1 MVKKLKKQYETPS
14 EAWDEERIEEETE
27 LIEEFGLR
35 NKKEVY
41 RAESE
46 IRGLRR
52 QARKAVAAESDEQ
65 RKPLL
70 NRANSLGLIKADGTI
85 DDVLSLSTKDILE
98 RRIQTAVERKGY
110 ADTAKEARQLVVHG
124 HIYVDGQ
131 EVNVPGYLLTQEE
144 EKELELRMPE
154 NDAESEEE
162 EVEEE
167 AAEDSEES
175 SEAPSSEEEEDE
187 QEETQEKADSGEEE
201 AEEEEDN

>member
-14 EAWDEERIEEETE
+14 EAWDEERIEEEKE

-46 IRGLRR
+46 LRGLRR
-52 QARKAVAAESDEQ
+52 QARKAIAAESDEQ

-70 NRANSLGLIKADGTI
+70 ERAHSLGLIKSDGNI
-85 DDVLSLSTKDILE
+85 DDVLSLSTRDFLE

-124 HIYVDGQ
+124 HVYLNGEKVS
-131 EVNVPGYLLTQEE
+131 VPGYLLTQEE

-154 NDAESEEE
+154 NND
-162 EVEEE
+162 EEE
-167 AAEDSEES
+167 AESTEETAE
-175 SEAPSSEEEEDE
+175 
-187 QEETQEKADSGEEE
+187 EETQETES
-201 AEEEEDN
+201 EEDSENEEGEA

>member
-14 EAWDEERIEEETE
+14 EAWDEDRIEEEKE

-46 IRGLRR
+46 LRGLRR
-52 QARKAVAAESDEQ
+52 QARKAIAAESDEQ

-70 NRANSLGLIKADGTI
+70 ERAHSLGLIKSGGTI
-85 DDVLSLSTKDILE
+85 DDVLSLSTRDFLE

-124 HIYVDGQ
+124 HIYLNGE

-154 NDAESEEE
+154 PEEDESEDSSESSE

-167 AAEDSEES
+167 N
-175 SEAPSSEEEEDE
+175 
-187 QEETQEKADSGEEE
+187 QEETEE
-201 AEEEEDN
+201 AESEEDSAEDEEGEE

>member
-14 EAWDEERIEEETE
+14 EAWDEDRIEEEKE

-46 IRGLRR
+46 LRGLRR
-52 QARKAVAAESDEQ
+52 QARKAIAAESDEQ

-70 NRANSLGLIKADGTI
+70 ERAHSLGLIKSDGTI
-85 DDVLSLSTKDILE
+85 DDVLSLSTRDFLE

-124 HIYVDGQ
+124 HIYLNGE

-154 NDAESEEE
+154 PEEDEEEASEEVEEENQEEKEGDAESEEE
-162 EVEEE
+162 S
-167 AAEDSEES
+167 AEDEE
-175 SEAPSSEEEEDE
+175 
-187 QEETQEKADSGEEE
+187 GEE
-201 AEEEEDN
+201 

>member
-1 MVKKLKKQYETPS
+1 MVKKLKKQYETPT
-14 EAWDEERIEEETE
+14 EAWNEDRIEEETE

-46 IRGLRR
+46 LRGLRR
-52 QARKAVAAESDEQ
+52 QARKAIAADSDEQ

-70 NRANSLGLIKADGTI
+70 DRANSLGLIKSGGDI
-85 DDVLSLSTKDILE
+85 DDVLSLNTKDILE

-131 EVNVPGYLLTQEE
+131 QVNVPGYLLTQEE

-154 NDAESEEE
+154 NE
-162 EVEEE
+162 EEE
-167 AAEDSEES
+167 AAEEVEETS
-175 SEAPSSEEEEDE
+175 EEEDE
-187 QEETQEKADSGEEE
+187 QEENQEDEADSEEE
-201 AEEEEDN
+201 SAEEEEDE

>member
-14 EAWDEERIEEETE
+14 EAWDEDRIEDEKE

-46 IRGLRR
+46 LRGLRR

-70 NRANSLGLIKADGTI
+70 DRAHSLGLIKSDGTI
-85 DDVLSLSTKDILE
+85 DDVLSLTTKDILE

-110 ADTAKEARQLVVHG
+110 ADTAREARQLVVHG
-124 HIYVDGQ
+124 HVYLNGE

-154 NDAESEEE
+154 NDEEETE
-162 EVEEE
+162 EVEETS
-167 AAEDSEES
+167 EDSS
-175 SEAPSSEEEEDE
+175 SDEEEE
-187 QEETQEKADSGEEE
+187 QEENQEDTEE
-201 AEEEEDN
+201 AEEESAEEEDDN

>member
-14 EAWDEERIEEETE
+14 EAWDDDRIEEEKE

-46 IRGLRR
+46 LRGLRG
-52 QARKAVAAESDEQ
+52 QARKAIAAESDEQ

-70 NRANSLGLIKADGTI
+70 ERAHSLGLIKSDGTI
-85 DDVLSLSTKDILE
+85 DDVLSLSTRDFLE

-124 HIYVDGQ
+124 HIYLNGE

-154 NDAESEEE
+154 PKEDEEEASEEVEENQEDTEEAESEEE
-162 EVEEE
+162 S
-167 AAEDSEES
+167 AEDEE
-175 SEAPSSEEEEDE
+175 
-187 QEETQEKADSGEEE
+187 GEE
-201 AEEEEDN
+201 